1 MNNIG
6 KIVKIIREEK
16 NIKVESI
23 RTDVMDRGNYWRF
36 ENGTISTSADKFLT
50 ILENLNIDINEF
62 IELYSTEE
70 MIIFKKMKSDLL
82 KAAKF
87 DDYQLCS
94 KIGTLAKKK
103 YECSKKIKYLHLSEL
118 AFLFASR
125 IETNITHN
133 IHAYTPTEIQKYL
146 GQCDTWNYYEIALFN
161 NILFTFQLDDAVLL
175 GNRLIKSLKK
185 KQKTRDIYNEDVLIL
200 INLISFCIEENA
212 NSLAEKLLKN
222 LLALN
227 ISESSTYSRI
237 MFLWIKTIFNIK
249 FHQENKQELD
259 KIYDILKFLGM
270 SETLVMI
277 ENWGKKLLQ

>member
-6 KIVKIIREEK
+6 KIVKTIREEK
-16 NIKVESI
+16 NMKVESI
-23 RTDVMDRGNYWRF
+23 RTGVMDRGNYWRF
-36 ENGTISTSADKFLT
+36 ETGTISTSAEKFLT

-70 MIIFKKMKSDLL
+70 MTIFKKMKRDLL
-82 KAAKF
+82 KAAKI

-94 KIGTLAKKK
+94 EIGALAKKK
-103 YECSKKIKYLHLSEL
+103 YECSKKIKYLHLSEQ
-118 AFLFASR
+118 AFLFAAR
-125 IETNITHN
+125 IETNITHG

-161 NILFTFQLDDAVLL
+161 NILFTFQIDNAVLL
-175 GNRLIKSLKK
+175 GNRLIISLKK
-185 KQKTRDIYNEDVLIL
+185 KQKTRDISNEDVLIL
-200 INLISFCIEENA
+200 INLISYCIEENA
-212 NSLAEKLLKN
+212 NSLAEKLLNN
-222 LLALN
+222 LLTLN

-249 FHQENKQELD
+249 FHHENKQELD
-259 KIYDILKFLGM
+259 KIYDILKLLGM
-270 SETLVMI
+270 SETLAMI